1 MIPLLHRL
9 EATEFLHSLWQIY
22 VWKTVYFIR
31 TYTYKVLDKERVLKK
46 KTLNSEFYRNIL

>member
-9 EATEFLHSLWQIY
+9 EAMEFLHSLWQIY

-46 KTLNSEFYRNIL
+46 KIKLRIL